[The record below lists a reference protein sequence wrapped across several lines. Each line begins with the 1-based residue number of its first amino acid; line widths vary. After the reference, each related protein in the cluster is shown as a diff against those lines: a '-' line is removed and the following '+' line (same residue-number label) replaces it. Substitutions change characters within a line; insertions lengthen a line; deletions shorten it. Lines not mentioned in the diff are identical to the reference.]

1 MPKKG
6 KASLEDRLHRIE
18 GQIRGVEAMISGG
31 DDMQKVMVQ
40 LQAVISGLE
49 SVKLEV
55 VKESIKKSLESQVLS
70 SLDLLK

>member
-18 GQIRGVEAMISGG
+18 GQIRGVESMVKTSVEPQKIMI
-31 DDMQKVMVQ
+31 Q

-49 SVKLEV
+49 SVKLEL
-55 VKESIKKSLESQVLS
+55 VKQGVRNNLEKHVA
-70 SLDLLK
+70 DAFDMLK